1 MTEPVT
7 FCIIDIEANG
17 TDPEESEVIELSLLL
32 VDVDPETGRALGPG
46 SLCTQQREPRSMS
59 KAMQDK
65 VGMTLDALRGTEFHT
80 EALHAVYSQADYLVS
95 HMREFDQHFLLPHL
109 PEMASIP
116 WFCILQDIP
125 WYVEFDNEN
134 FTLDKLIALTGGP
147 VSSQDTVSD
156 CQAMAQLLNQPL
168 PASKTT
174 GFSYLLD
181 EAMDDSIES
190 L

>member
-116 WFCILQDIP
+116 WFCLLKDIP
-125 WYVEFDNEN
+125 RQQEFDGEK
-134 FTLDKLIALTGGP
+134 FTLDKLIELTGGP

-156 CQAMAQLLNQPL
+156 CRAMVRLLDQPL
-168 PASKTT
+168 PASKRT
-174 GFSYLLD
+174 GFSYLMYRGQGD
-181 EAMDDSIES
+181 
-190 L
+190 